1 MKQIQSKDNLVVRQG
16 MKVAAGR
23 DKTRILL
30 EGVHLCE
37 EWLKRYGP
45 PESVLVQG
53 SAVDHPDIARLLA
66 ANEAARQ
73 YLLADALFNAIATV
87 QTPQG
92 IMFVATRPIPAAI
105 TRLATTALWLDRLQD
120 PGNLGTILRT
130 AAAAGVRDV
139 LLSVGCVGAWSPKVL
154 RSAQAPILRWRF
166 TSTSTFPTSGP
177 GWICRFWRLRLGPAR
192 AACIAA
198 FCQRIACGSLAMKGR
213 ASIRIFWPMPIS
225 AFLSRR
231 VTPWNRSTPRLR
243 QPSCYSSNDAAYA
256 GLINPLPAGAH
267 CQTSIGC
274 R

>member
-45 PESVLVQG
+45 PESVLVQA
-53 SAVDHPDIARLLA
+53 SAVDHPDIVRLLA
-66 ANEAARQ
+66 ANDAARQ
-73 YLLADALFNAIATV
+73 YLLADVLFNAIATV

-92 IMFVATRPIPAAI
+92 IMFVATRPIPATI

-139 LLSVGCVGAWSPKVL
+139 LLSAGCVGAWSPKVL
-154 RSAQAPILRWRF
+154 RSAQGAHFALEIYEHQHFPDIRTRLDMPVLASSLAP
-166 TSTSTFPTSGP
+166 G
-177 GWICRFWRLRLGPAR
+177 AR
-192 AACIAA
+192 SLYAGALPAACLWVVGNEGQGVQPGILADADQCIFIPQSDAVESLNAA
-198 FCQRIACGSLAMKGR
+198 VAAAILLFEQR
-213 ASIRIFWPMPIS
+213 
-225 AFLSRR
+225 
-231 VTPWNRSTPRLR
+231 R
-243 QPSCYSSNDAAYA
+243 Q
-256 GLINPLPAGAH
+256 H
-267 CQTSIGC
+267 MQT
-274 R
+274 